1 MTSSRTAS
9 MVPRDPARTLAQGL
23 GWFSIA
29 LGATEVL
36 APGRISRWL
45 GMKDS
50 EPVLQAYGVREIAT
64 GIGILASDN
73 PSGWLWGRVAG
84 DGLDLATLAGGLD
97 ESDANTRN
105 IGMALV
111 AVLGVTA
118 LDVLC
123 ARRLARQNKH
133 ARPGQRQRF
142 IDYGNRSGFPKS
154 AQQMRGAARDFEVP
168 ADMRT
173 PAPLRPWEAVG

>member
-9 MVPRDPARTLAQGL
+9 MVPQDPARTLAQGL

-36 APGRISRWL
+36 APGMISRWL
-45 GMKDS
+45 GMKNS

-84 DGLDLATLAGGLD
+84 DGLDIATLAGGFD

-105 IGMALV
+105 IGVALV

-123 ARRLARQNKH
+123 ARRLARQNGH
-133 ARPGQRQRF
+133 ARPEQRRRF
-142 IDYGNRSGFPKS
+142 FDYSNRSGFPKP
-154 AQQMRGAARDFEVP
+154 APQMRGAARDLEIP

-173 PAPLRPWEAVG
+173 PAALRPWEVVG

>member
-1 MTSSRTAS
+1 MTSSRTAL
-9 MVPRDPARTLAQGL
+9 MVPQDPARTLAQGL

-36 APGRISRWL
+36 APSMISRWL
-45 GMKDS
+45 GMKNS

-84 DGLDLATLAGGLD
+84 DGLDIATLAGGFD

-105 IGMALV
+105 IGVALV
-111 AVLGVTA
+111 AVLGITA

-123 ARRLARQNKH
+123 ARRLARQNGH
-133 ARPGQRQRF
+133 ARPEQRRRF
-142 IDYGNRSGFPKS
+142 FDYSNRSGFPKPAS
-154 AQQMRGAARDFEVP
+154 QMRGAARDLEIP

-173 PAPLRPWEAVG
+173 PAALRPWEVVG